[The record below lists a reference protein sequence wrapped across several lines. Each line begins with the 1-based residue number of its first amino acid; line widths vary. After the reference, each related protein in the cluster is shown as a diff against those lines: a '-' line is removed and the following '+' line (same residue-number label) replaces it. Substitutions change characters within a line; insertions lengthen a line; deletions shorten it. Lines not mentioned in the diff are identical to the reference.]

1 MPMGDVLKRGQ
12 LMIKMPAMVI
22 LLALLGQAMLIGASG
37 VLPAYLTYVSLA
49 LGVLCWPLSVI
60 YIAIMTPQWKL
71 WAYGQVHNV
80 AALKAAAVELKII
93 SPDDSL
99 FEKMELCSKETRHRI
114 RKLEGR
120 A

>member
-1 MPMGDVLKRGQ
+1 MLMGDVLKRGQ

-22 LLALLGQAMLIGASG
+22 LLALLGQALLIGPSG
-37 VLPAYLTYVSLA
+37 VLPTEMTYVSLG
-49 LGVLCWPLSVI
+49 LGVLCWPISVL
-60 YIAIMTPQWKL
+60 YIAIMTPRWKL

-80 AALKAAAVELKII
+80 AALKAAAVDLKII
-93 SPDDSL
+93 SPDGSL
-99 FEKMELCSKETRHRI
+99 FEKMEICSKETRAQI